1 MLVRVA
7 SIALAVLMWIFLS
20 LPVYRRRSAA

>member
-1 MLVRVA
+1 MLVRAGAIAVA
-7 SIALAVLMWIFLS
+7 VIIWLTLS